1 MWRQGGSA
9 GNRGAA
15 SILID
20 MSTGSLTETQREIQ
34 ALARGF
40 AADEITPHASQ
51 WDRDACFPVAVAHRM
66 GELGFLGMLI
76 PVAYDGLALDTTSYL
91 LALEEIAAAD
101 ASAAVLMSVH
111 NSLPTQMLLNFGS
124 QEQKQRFLEPMARGE
139 MIGAFALSEPEAG
152 SDASSLRCQA
162 VRDGDD
168 WLLSGTKSWVT
179 SGSFA
184 DVIVVMARTD
194 APDARRGSK
203 GISAFIVTPDLPGF
217 HVGKK
222 EDKMGLRASPTV
234 QLDFDGLRVPA
245 ANLLGAEGQGF
256 VYAMQSLD
264 NGRLGIAAQA
274 LGIAQAALNASLDY
288 AAERKQ
294 FGQPIRE
301 FQAIQFKLAD
311 MGARIASARA
321 LLHMTA
327 AAKDRGESTTMH
339 GSMCKLLASETAMWV
354 TTEAVQIFGGYG
366 YVKDY
371 PVEKYFRDAKI
382 TEIYE
387 GTSEIQRVV
396 IARELYAAR
405 ERA

>member
-1 MWRQGGSA
+1 
-9 GNRGAA
+9 
-15 SILID
+15 
-20 MSTGSLTETQREIQ
+20 MSLTPLTETQQEIQ
-34 ALARGF
+34 ALARDF
-40 AADEITPHASQ
+40 ARAEIAPHAAA
-51 WDRDACFPVAVAHRM
+51 WDRDASFPVAVAHRM
-66 GELGFLGMLI
+66 GELGFLRMLLPEI
-76 PVAYDGLALDTTSYL
+76 HDGLGLDTLSYL

-111 NSLPTQMLLNFGS
+111 NSLPTQMLLDFGS
-124 QEQKQRFLEPMARGE
+124 EVQKERWLAPMARGE
-139 MIGAFALSEPEAG
+139 IIGAFALSEPEAG

-168 WLLSGTKSWVT
+168 WLLTGTKSWVT
-179 SGSFA
+179 SGTFA
-184 DVIVVMARTD
+184 GVIMVMARTD
-194 APDARRGSK
+194 TSDARRGSK
-203 GISAFIVTPDLPGF
+203 GISCFIVTPDLPGF

-234 QLDFDGLRVPA
+234 QLNLDALRVPA
-245 ANLLGAEGQGF
+245 ANLLGEEGQGF
-256 VYAMQSLD
+256 AYAMQSLD

-274 LGIAQAALNASLDY
+274 IGIARAALDASLAY

-294 FGQPIRE
+294 FGQAIRE

-311 MGARIASARA
+311 MGARIESVRA
-321 LLHMTA
+321 LLHATA

-339 GSMCKLLASETAMWV
+339 ASMCKLLASETAMYV

-371 PVEKYFRDAKI
+371 PVEKLFRDAKI

-387 GTSEIQRVV
+387 GTSEVQRMV
-396 IARELYAAR
+396 IARELYLSS
-405 ERA
+405 